1 MKRLHSIGVVL
12 AVAMLACGFSHGQ
25 DSDSLP
31 PTSQSTDVPY
41 RIFHTKN
48 IYNVL
53 ELDTRNGRIWQVQW
67 GDSGDR
73 GHTTLNLT
81 SLLPSGATETT
92 GRFTLYPTKNMW
104 TFILLDQ
111 SNGRTWQVQWGF
123 KATDRFIVE
132 IKE

>member
-1 MKRLHSIGVVL
+1 MKRFQLLAVVL
-12 AVAMLACGFSHGQ
+12 MLACAVSYAQ
-25 DSDSLP
+25 DTDSLP

-73 GHTTLNLT
+73 GHTAVNLT
-81 SLLPSGATETT
+81 SLLPTGAAEST
-92 GRFTLYPTKNMW
+92 GRFTLYPTKNIW

-123 KATDRFIVE
+123 KATERFVLE
-132 IKE
+132 IKD